1 MKKSSII
8 KSFVAMLVL
17 IALAQGLFIG
27 DAHMKVN
34 AEEWNVNSSS
44 WVVTDALGRTTP
56 SANEIQKTQKDRFV
70 GIFYQ

>member
-27 DAHMKVN
+27 DAHMKVKD
-34 AEEWNVNSSS
+34 EEYEKISFTSF
-44 WVVTDALGRTTP
+44 LI
-56 SANEIQKTQKDRFV
+56 E
-70 GIFYQ
+70 